1 MMNTQFEFEKNHK
14 QACGIE
20 SGVYFNKADIGTF
33 REIKDFAM
41 ENKELKMVSEGK
53 VFLHDLLKLTGAEIS
68 ITSIPANTKAPFLHK
83 HKNNEEIYIVLAGQG
98 IMHIDD
104 NEINLKEGSIVRVS
118 PDAKRSVDNNSDAE
132 LLVMC
137 IQTKTGSLE
146 GFTLEDAEI
155 V

>member
-1 MMNTQFEFEKNHK
+1 MNTQFEFEKNHK

-20 SGVYFNKADIGTF
+20 SGVNFNKADIGTF

-41 ENKELKMVSEGK
+41 ENKELNMVSEGK

-83 HKNNEEIYIVLAGQG
+83 HKNNEEIYIVLSGKG
-98 IMHIDD
+98 TMHIDAQD
-104 NEINLKEGSIVRVS
+104 IEVKEGSIVRIS
-118 PDAKRSVDNNSDAE
+118 PDAKRSVDNNSNEE
-132 LLVMC
+132 LIVMC
-137 IQTKTGSLE
+137 IQTKAGSLG